1 MDCEDFQLLDSIY
14 LGKTIDPTGR
24 NQIRT
29 VSISSRVFG
38 GEDEETP
45 IQLSTLWDTSTNRR
59 LCTHAF
65 VDEQHL
71 IDWIQ
76 NEKHPNEPILC
87 PECAQENIGVLIFKT
102 PRETLVK
109 SIVDFAKVVQ
119 NDYIEIAILQAQI
132 GIRESSALIIRDV
145 LKDIQNERDKVD
157 SLFDIANFG
166 HTVVSLRSMGSGTS
180 LSNSQ
185 FTSID
190 DLKNQTE
197 SGSLSVEIL
206 EKSKPIPLGST
217 GKRVSNALKA
227 YIKKESAS
235 KRGRIEREVNSIGLS
250 GSIMDSFRWISPGRV
265 PETEENRKSAFVY
278 VYFLT
283 GILQVL
289 WQNRRYNEHAK
300 ELIEQLHEFTLPLDM
315 RK

>member
-1 MDCEDFQLLDSIY
+1 MDCEDFQLLDSID
-14 LGKTIDPTGR
+14 LGKTIDPTER

-38 GEDEETP
+38 DEGEDTP

-76 NEKHPNEPILC
+76 NEKHPDEPILC

-119 NDYIEIAILQAQI
+119 NDYVEIARLQAQI

-145 LKDIQNERDKVD
+145 LNDIQNETDKVD
-157 SLFDIANFG
+157 SLFDIAKFG
-166 HTVVSLRSMGSGTS
+166 HTVVSLRSMRSGTSGTS
-180 LSNSQ
+180 LSLSQ
-185 FTSID
+185 FRSID
-190 DLKNQTE
+190 DLKKQIE
-197 SGSLSVEIL
+197 SESLSPEIL
-206 EKSKPIPLGST
+206 EKLKST

-289 WQNRRYNEHAK
+289 WQNRRYKAK
-300 ELIEQLHEFTLPLDM
+300 AMELIEQLREFTLPLDM
-315 RK
+315 RN